1 MLLKTKAHFARPSF
15 FLFFSSGKS
24 QTGFSLHHP
33 VGSDVRYHNGDH
45 PSHPTPSVGLSSLNA
60 YGSHH
65 HQPQPVMSP
74 NPASGFQ
81 LHGDVAP
88 TPPPRR
94 APSSVNASPQHRTTP
109 TVHRC
114 FFSFHHVGS
123 FKPSIGAIVSL
134 SCYSMGIS

>member
-1 MLLKTKAHFARPSF
+1 MQLKTKAHIARIF
-15 FLFFSSGKS
+15 FCSGGKS

-60 YGSHH
+60 YGSQH
-65 HQPQPVMSP
+65 HQQQSTMSP

-94 APSSVNASPQHRTTP
+94 TPSSVNASPQHRTTP

-114 FFSFHHVGS
+114 FQALIMFIHSRHNYFQCVT
-123 FKPSIGAIVSL
+123 VL
-134 SCYSMGIS
+134 LYYSC